1 MIAVNMMSFTVYAAG
16 DTVGGD
22 KQENV
27 SDNGDSDSSGSDNS
41 DDGGSDAGAD
51 QGGSDAGADQGGSD
65 AGADQGGSDAGADQG
80 GSDAGS
86 DQGGSDAGSDQ
97 GGSDAGSDQGGS
109 DTGSDQNGSDAGS
122 DQGGSN
128 AGSDQ
133 GGSDAGSDQ
142 GGSDA
147 GSDQGGSDAG
157 SDQGGSN
164 AGSDQGGS
172 DAGSDQGGSD
182 AGSDQG
188 GNDAGSDQGGSDT
201 GSDQNGSDAGSDQGG
216 SDAGADQGGSDAGS
230 DQGGSN
236 TGSDQGGSNTGSDQ
250 GGSNAGSDQS
260 GNNQGGNDAGAGQ
273 SADIPSGDQAGEQ
286 QSGSSES
293 TSSDTQKDNGESKD
307 SGEGSADKGGS
318 QDNNAG
324 SGSSSEKASGQSES
338 GNENNTEDKGSKD
351 TDSKDSASD
360 AGSSGKTE
368 AEVKN
373 ESAAE
378 GTSTSGTGAA
388 SDKKENTTEEKDAA
402 ATPGSSTSE
411 KETDKDKITDKA
423 SQAASEET
431 KKEETAPT
439 DEEIEDMLNE
449 SKRRTAVKKQESSSS
464 SDSSSDSSSS
474 SASWS
479 NDPVIEDVM
488 GIKASVQDG
497 NVVISYKTK
506 HSNPWEYL
514 YNQYPI
520 TISYAD
526 GNGTNNNN
534 TISFDWDGFGIH
546 GDNWSQI
553 DGVTISKSSDQND
566 TEYVTLTIPASWF
579 ESMDFTLSSGK
590 YSTSIS
596 GEPIEQDDS
605 QNNAVYEGIAL
616 DGTFNDWD
624 AVAKST
630 LNEPNN
636 EHNVEEVAWVIEKD
650 YVYIYI
656 KDDGSN
662 SATWAGPNHN
672 GKYAITTDLGR
683 TLVFQLTEDGAVVGA
698 DGAVSNHTGS
708 QWEIAIPTSSL
719 PNNNGGLNFGLYL
732 TDSTLEGYGDVST
745 PTSSTDIAY
754 DGHYG
759 DWDNYP
765 HKEIQYATAG
775 THENVPD
782 GEAAIYVDN
791 NVYGHCETRMQ
802 AHLDEKGGEYT
813 QAVSVIVNDDWS
825 HALQMRLVTVD
836 SAGNINWNP
845 QRSEMENGAYEYYIF
860 GIDCWGA
867 SNNINNLVDAD
878 VCYGKATV
886 TLQDGRH
893 DMEWYVDSAKL
904 AARYGILETDM
915 KTVSSQYGRIGQQL
929 ITSAGASSGPYAGA
943 GMCIMSALVPFV
955 IKKKFRFE

>member
-51 QGGSDAGADQGGSD
+51 QGGSDTGSDQGGSD
-65 AGADQGGSDAGADQG
+65 AGSDQGGSDT
-80 GSDAGS
+80 GS

-109 DTGSDQNGSDAGS
+109 DTGSDQGGSGAGS
-122 DQGGSN
+122 
-128 AGSDQ
+128 
-133 GGSDAGSDQ
+133 
-142 GGSDA
+142 
-147 GSDQGGSDAG
+147 
-157 SDQGGSN
+157 
-164 AGSDQGGS
+164 
-172 DAGSDQGGSD
+172 
-182 AGSDQG
+182 
-188 GNDAGSDQGGSDT
+188 
-201 GSDQNGSDAGSDQGG
+201 
-216 SDAGADQGGSDAGS
+216 
-230 DQGGSN
+230 
-236 TGSDQGGSNTGSDQ
+236 
-250 GGSNAGSDQS
+250 
-260 GNNQGGNDAGAGQ
+260 GQ
-273 SADIPSGDQAGEQ
+273 STDTPSGDQTGNQ

-293 TSSDTQKDNGESKD
+293 TPSGSQSDAQE
-307 SGEGSADKGGS
+307 DKGSGDDTADQAGN
-318 QDNNAG
+318 QDNAGAG
-324 SGSSSEKASGQSES
+324 SSAEATSGQSES
-338 GNENNTEDKGSKD
+338 GNENKTEEKGSEDTGKTDNASGAATEDKTG
-351 TDSKDSASD
+351 T
-360 AGSSGKTE
+360 
-368 AEVKN
+368 EVKT
-373 ESAAE
+373 ESAAD
-378 GTSTSGTGAA
+378 GTSTSTAD
-388 SDKKENTTEEKDAA
+388 SSSEKKTEEKTETKDAA
-402 ATPGSSTSE
+402 TQSNSSSTDNKS
-411 KETDKDKITDKA
+411 TDKDADKQSGTDKA
-423 SQAASEET
+423 AGAATEET
-431 KKEETAPT
+431 QKEETAPT
-439 DEEIEDMLNE
+439 DEEIDNMLNK
-449 SKRRTAVKKQESSSS
+449 SKRRTAVKTQESSSS

-474 SASWS
+474 SESWS

-605 QNNAVYEGIAL
+605 QNDAVYEGIAL

-732 TDSTLEGYGDVST
+732 TDSTLDGYGDVST

-860 GIDCWGA
+860 GIDCWG
-867 SNNINNLVDAD
+867 SSQNINNLVDAD

-929 ITSAGASSGPYAGA
+929 VTSAGASSGPYAGA
-943 GMCIMSALVPFV
+943 GLCIMSALVPFV